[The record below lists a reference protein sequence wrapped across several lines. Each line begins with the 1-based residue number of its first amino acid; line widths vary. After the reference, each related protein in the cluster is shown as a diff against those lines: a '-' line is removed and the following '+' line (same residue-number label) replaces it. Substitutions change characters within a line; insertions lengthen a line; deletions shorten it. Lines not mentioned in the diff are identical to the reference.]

1 MEQMKRRKF
10 LGISAF
16 GVAAMAS
23 SGMLIPAIANAAT
36 AANVKDWPAA
46 AFDAKTLD
54 VAMKDSIDATSVKVS
69 PKVHLTAP
77 TIAENGAAVPV
88 TVDVDYPMAAD
99 DYIESVYLYV
109 DHNPTPLASAF
120 HFTANSGHA
129 YFQERIKMAKTD
141 LVRAVA
147 RTNKGVMMSSKPQ
160 EVKVTI
166 GGCGG

>member
-10 LGISAF
+10 LGVSAVGMAAVAGS
-16 GVAAMAS
+16 GVLM
-23 SGMLIPAIANAAT
+23 PAIANAA
-36 AANVKDWPAA
+36 NVAGWPAA
-46 AFDAKTLD
+46 AFDAKKLD
-54 VAMKDSIDATSVKVS
+54 EAMKDSIDTTSVKTS
-69 PKVHLTAP
+69 AKVRLTAP

-88 TVDVDYPMAAD
+88 TVDVDHPMTAD

-120 HFTANSGHA
+120 HFTPDSGHA

-141 LVRAVA
+141 MVRAVA

-160 EVKVTI
+160 EIKVTI